1 VLVSLY
7 PSMPNMVGIFRVVY
21 WYHPVLGSIG
31 NASVFIMPFHVA
43 GRSIQ
48 VLIQSDGIGKV

>member
-7 PSMPNMVGIFRVVY
+7 PYIPNMVGIFHVVY
-21 WYHPVLGSIG
+21 WYHLVLGSIG
-31 NASVFIMPFHVA
+31 HASVLIISFHVS

-48 VLIQSDGIGKV
+48 VIIQSDGI